1 MLKSSLLNMEEK
13 NENKVSEVERISLFM
28 GSSYLYLAIQPFT

>member
-1 MLKSSLLNMEEK
+1 MKTNEKKSQ
-13 NENKVSEVERISLFM
+13 KVSEVERISLFM

>member
-1 MLKSSLLNMEEK
+1 MEEK

-28 GSSYLYLAIQPFT
+28 SSSYLYLAIQPFT